1 MAIIKLNQPS
11 IGTQRQI
18 VKKMNKPSN
27 AFIRFFTDKRSAR
40 SVGGNIILVVCLALM
55 AFLFLF
61 PVIFMFNNAF
71 KPLNE
76 LLKFPPDLFV
86 KNPTLDNYY
95 DLGAIYSNSLV
106 PLSRYIFN
114 TVFIVFVGTAGQIV
128 FSSMAAYPLAK
139 YDFFGSE
146 FISKLIVM
154 ALMFSSAVTA
164 VPNYI
169 ILSRLG
175 LIDSYWAIILP
186 AYSSTLGL
194 YLMKNF
200 MEQIPSSLIES
211 ASLDGANEFVTL
223 WRVVMPMVKP
233 AWITLFIISFQTMWG
248 ITGGTY
254 IYKEEL
260 KPLSYTLLQIA
271 SSGIARQG
279 VMAAVSI
286 IMFLI
291 PTVIFIFMQ
300 SNVMQT
306 MTTSGMKD

>member
-1 MAIIKLNQPS
+1 M
-11 IGTQRQI
+11 
-18 VKKMNKPSN
+18 V
-27 AFIRFFTDKRSAR
+27 
-40 SVGGNIILVVCLALM
+40 
-55 AFLFLF
+55 
-61 PVIFMFNNAF
+61 
-71 KPLNE
+71 
-76 LLKFPPDLFV
+76 
-86 KNPTLDNYY
+86 
-95 DLGAIYSNSLV
+95 
-106 PLSRYIFN
+106 
-114 TVFIVFVGTAGQIV
+114 
-128 FSSMAAYPLAK
+128 
-139 YDFFGSE
+139 
-146 FISKLIVM
+146 
-154 ALMFSSAVTA
+154 SSAVTA